1 MAALDYQDMLLIV
14 QQSLSNKRV
23 LIVDRRASARDSLRA
38 TLHSLGFVDV
48 LGAADSAEAFRQ
60 IHAERF
66 DIIFSDYVLDGGRNG
81 QQLLEEL
88 RHAH

>member
-48 LGAADSAEAFRQ
+48 LGDADSAEAFRQ

-66 DIIFSDYVLDGGRNG
+66 DIIFSDYVLDGGRDG
-81 QQLLEEL
+81 MPIA
-88 RHAH
+88 RIHWSS